1 MNNQLNCFFQ
11 PINDDIICY
20 HPSTEKEYTDQ
31 YLPYHRHDAYEIYL
45 FICGNT
51 NMYLEHSCY
60 HLKCGDL
67 LVINPSEMHR
77 SVCLNDQIY
86 ERIGINLKK
95 SVLDRLSSTQT
106 NLLSCFVSH
115 PLGQKNLIHLSEEQ
129 MKHFIR
135 LADNLCQVLN
145 SSQYGDDI
153 LVNSY
158 LSQVLVFINALY
170 KNSNHTAD
178 NIMPKLIHNTM
189 TYIEE
194 HLTEKISLEQLSKN
208 FYLNGTYI
216 SRQFKKHTGL
226 SIRSYILA
234 QRIALAK
241 ALLSEGKNVSESC
254 YLSGFYDYAN
264 FIRSFSKSVG
274 VSPGQYKKLR
284 DV

>member
-11 PINDDIICY
+11 PINAEIICY
-20 HPSTEKEYTDQ
+20 HPSTEKECTDQ

-60 HLKCGDL
+60 HLERGDL

-95 SVLDRLSSTQT
+95 SVFDRLSSTQT
-106 NLLSCFVSH
+106 NLLSCFHSH

-135 LADNLCQVLN
+135 LADNLCQLLN

-158 LSQVLVFINALY
+158 LSQVLVFINTLY
-170 KNSNHTAD
+170 KSSNHTAD

-189 TYIEE
+189 IYIEE
-194 HLTEKISLEQLSKN
+194 HLTEEISLEQLSKN

-241 ALLSEGKNVSESC
+241 ALLSEGKNVSEAC

-274 VSPGQYKKLR
+274 ISPGQYKRLR